1 MIYKNVS
8 KKTLEDTIKLANEH
22 NLEII
27 QKEGSLLDEYLIYNN
42 KLNFG
47 KSKKAY
53 KYIIFREIYVNEW
66 SSRQDLILTDDEK
79 LIEYFIEYREE

>member
-8 KKTLEDTIKLANEH
+8 KKTLEDTIKLANKH

-53 KYIIFREIYVNEW
+53 KYIIFREIFLNEW
-66 SSRQDLILTDDEK
+66 SSRQDLILTDDEELTK
-79 LIEYFIEYREE
+79 YFIEYRED

>member
-8 KKTLEDTIKLANEH
+8 QKTVENTLELANKN

-42 KLNFG
+42 KIRFG

-53 KYIIFREIYVNEW
+53 KYIIFREIFLNEW

-79 LIEYFIEYREE
+79 LTEYFTEDRED